1 MLPSPADVA
10 RAAEEV
16 AAREGSPITLRESAI
31 RLALRE
37 AEHLVQ
43 DDVDV
48 PAALHFTFT
57 RHPNVF
63 SREAGYVLE
72 RVLETTCN
80 RLGIKILAPHAEL
93 VARLEQTPISVQ
105 DARDWF
111 SSRVVMYGG

>member
-16 AAREGSPITLRESAI
+16 AAREGTPIALRASAV

-57 RHPNVF
+57 RHRTVF
-63 SREAGYVLE
+63 SRARGHVLE
-72 RVLETTCN
+72 RLLETTCN
-80 RLGIKILAPHAEL
+80 RLGLKILAPPPEL
-93 VARLEQTPISVQ
+93 VERLEQTPSSVEE
-105 DARDWF
+105 ARDWF
-111 SSRVVMYGG
+111 ASRVVMYGG